1 MTPLEALQHLNRLI
15 EPYDYYLTWIN
26 RDEDGTPYLCVSHE
40 SNHTTFIEY
49 ADGVYTCQ
57 ETDGFFDTSTYET
70 DCVDTI
76 LDRLSAQS
84 LLDE

>member
-26 RDEDGTPYLCVSHE
+26 RDEHGTPYLGVSHE

-49 ADGVYTCQ
+49 SDGVYTCQ
-57 ETDGFFDTSTYET
+57 ETDGFYDTRTYET
-70 DCVDTI
+70 DCVDDV

-84 LLDE
+84 LLDA